1 MKTRV
6 LLTLMLLVIL
16 AAGCSS
22 TRGTEPEAQENVQA
36 TSAANDND
44 ANDNDA
50 NDNESG
56 NGTVLDRAGLID
68 ALRQAG
74 ATVEEGGVVED
85 PFFATDAQF
94 ITVNGTQVQV
104 YEFADEATREAAQE
118 TVNAVGNIIGS
129 ITVDWTEQPNF
140 FGSGRLIV
148 LYVGEDEAILDL
160 LSEPLGEPAIQGD
173 VIFVVPSSAA
183 VEAGVAALAE
193 ELAMAADEISV
204 VSVEGMDWTDGCL
217 GLGGP
222 DEGCLA
228 VIVPGFRI
236 VVEVGEKQFEI
247 RTDSTGEVVRWQE
260 LE

>member
-1 MKTRV
+1 MKTRF
-6 LLTLMLLVIL
+6 LLTMMLLVIL

-22 TRGTEPEAQENVQA
+22 TRGTEPDAQDNA
-36 TSAANDND
+36 ANDNSTNDNAANDND
-44 ANDNDA
+44 
-50 NDNESG
+50 SG
-56 NGTVLDRAGLID
+56 ASTVLDRAGLID

-74 ATVEEGGVVED
+74 ATVEEAEVVED

-94 ITVNGTQVQV
+94 INVNGVQVQV
-104 YEFADEATREAAQE
+104 YEFADLATREAAQE

-140 FGSGRLIV
+140 FGSGRLIA
-148 LYVGEDEAILDL
+148 LYVGDDQAILDL
-160 LSEPLGEPAIQGD
+160 LSDPLGEPFAQGD
-173 VIFVVPSSAA
+173 GVFMVPDPPA
-183 VEAGVAALAE
+183 VAAGVAALAE

-204 VSVEGMDWTDGCL
+204 VSVEGMDWSDGCL

-228 VIVPGFRI
+228 AIVPGFRI

-260 LE
+260 IE